1 MRTITTDTIMG
12 WIKQCDNQLE
22 QLENAKDYVHY
33 AYHERDLIDYG
44 VEEDL
49 KYHFRMLI
57 AEHKA
62 QRVMLNKILAYAKT
76 TEDNKLA
83 AQMFDHLFPS
93 YVVNRLP
100 EELRK
105 EFMNYVYEI

>member
-12 WIKQCDNQLE
+12 WIEQCDNQLE
-22 QLENAKDYVHY
+22 QLENAKDYIHY
-33 AYHERDLIDYG
+33 AYYERDLIDYG

-57 AEHKA
+57 SEHKA
-62 QRVMLNKILAYAKT
+62 KRMMLNKILTYATT
-76 TEDNKLA
+76 TEDNTLA
-83 AQMFDHLFPS
+83 VQMFDHLFPS

-105 EFMNYVYEI
+105 EFMDYVHGI

>member
-12 WIKQCDNQLE
+12 WIEQCDNQLE

-62 QRVMLNKILAYAKT
+62 KRMMLNKILTYAT
-76 TEDNKLA
+76 TTDETVA
-83 AQMFDHLFPS
+83 VEMFDYLFPS

-105 EFMNYVYEI
+105 EFMNSVYEI

>member
-1 MRTITTDTIMG
+1 MRTITIDNIMG
-12 WIKQCDNQLE
+12 WIEECDNKLE
-22 QLENAKDYVHY
+22 QLQNAKDYVHY

-57 AEHKA
+57 EEHKA
-62 QRVMLNKILAYAKT
+62 KRMLLDKILIYAKT
-76 TEDNKLA
+76 TEDNTLA
-83 AQMFDHLFPS
+83 TQMFDNLFPS

-100 EELRK
+100 EELRQ
-105 EFMNYVYEI
+105 EFINSVYEI